1 MKHTLKTLELLE
13 EHIDLLAENGIYEIE
28 RDLLLERLRGLYASV
43 VALEAKAEEERVL
56 DALMGLGVVAEAAAE
71 EPEIEVER
79 ICAEPEEEP
88 EAQVVEE
95 PAAPEEPEAEVEP
108 EVEEEIAPEEP
119 EESVIELIEELVEE
133 VEEFA
138 NEEEPELEEPDFEE
152 KAEVEAAPVGAN
164 RFIGAIEEPTA
175 PEEPEPA
182 FEEVE
187 PEVEPEVAPAPEVE
201 EMVEP
206 EIEEESEP
214 AFEPES
220 EVIPVPEQID
230 HKAALSLYDDEDD
243 DEEPEAEVA
252 PEEQIVEEEP
262 EEEPAEEVE
271 ESTEEPAEESA
282 IPVEKVTLAELLAAE
297 NTVDVATAASST
309 LSLRQSIGINDKYIL
324 MRDLFAGDADY
335 YESAI
340 SALDEFDNLDEA
352 MLYIH
357 DNFRWSPNSEGA
369 RLLMEL
375 LACKL
380 I

>member
-71 EPEIEVER
+71 EPELEVER
-79 ICAEPEEEP
+79 IYAEPEEEL
-88 EAQVVEE
+88 ATQDVEE

-119 EESVIELIEELVEE
+119 EESVIELIEDIVEE

-138 NEEEPELEEPDFEE
+138 NEEEPEIEPEE
-152 KAEVEAAPVGAN
+152 EVAPIGAN

-175 PEEPEPA
+175 TDEPEA
-182 FEEVE
+182 EVVPE
-187 PEVEPEVAPAPEVE
+187 PEVEEKIAPEE
-201 EMVEP
+201 ETEP
-206 EIEEESEP
+206 
-214 AFEPES
+214 

-230 HKAALSLYDDEDD
+230 HKAALSLYDDEND

-252 PEEQIVEEEP
+252 PEEPAAQEELIEVEEEFAP
-262 EEEPAEEVE
+262 EESEVEPIEEV
-271 ESTEEPAEESA
+271 EEPAEESA

-340 SALDEFDNLDEA
+340 SVLDEFDNLDEA

>member
-56 DALMGLGVVAEAAAE
+56 DALMGLGVAAEVAAE

-79 ICAEPEEEP
+79 ICAEPEEECICD
-88 EAQVVEE
+88 E
-95 PAAPEEPEAEVEP
+95 PV
-108 EVEEEIAPEEP
+108 EEP

-175 PEEPEPA
+175 PEEPEAEPEPA

-187 PEVEPEVAPAPEVE
+187 PEVEPEVAP
-201 EMVEP
+201 
-206 EIEEESEP
+206 EEESEP
-214 AFEPES
+214 AFEPEP

-243 DEEPEAEVA
+243 EEPAAEPA

-271 ESTEEPAEESA
+271 ESTEEPIEEEQPA
-282 IPVEKVTLAELLAAE
+282 AHVEKVTLAELLAAE

>member
-56 DALMGLGVVAEAAAE
+56 DALMGLGVAAEVAAE

-79 ICAEPEEEP
+79 IYAEPEEEP
-88 EAQVVEE
+88 EEE
-95 PAAPEEPEAEVEP
+95 CICDEPV
-108 EVEEEIAPEEP
+108 EEP

-133 VEEFA
+133 VEAFA

-152 KAEVEAAPVGAN
+152 KAEVEAASVGAN

-175 PEEPEPA
+175 PEEPEAEPEPA

-187 PEVEPEVAPAPEVE
+187 PEVEEEVAT
-201 EMVEP
+201 
-206 EIEEESEP
+206 EEESEP

-243 DEEPEAEVA
+243 EEPAAEPA

-271 ESTEEPAEESA
+271 ESTEEPIEEEQPA
-282 IPVEKVTLAELLAAE
+282 AHVEKVTLAELLAAE

-357 DNFRWSPNSEGA
+357 DNFRWSPNSEGV

>member
-71 EPEIEVER
+71 EPELEVER
-79 ICAEPEEEP
+79 IYAEPEEEL
-88 EAQVVEE
+88 ATQDVEE

-119 EESVIELIEELVEE
+119 EESVIELIEDIVEE

-138 NEEEPELEEPDFEE
+138 NEEEPEIEPEE
-152 KAEVEAAPVGAN
+152 EVAPIGAN

-175 PEEPEPA
+175 IEEPEA
-182 FEEVE
+182 EVVPE
-187 PEVEPEVAPAPEVE
+187 PEE
-201 EMVEP
+201 EITP
-206 EIEEESEP
+206 EEESEP
-214 AFEPES
+214 AFEPE
-220 EVIPVPEQID
+220 PEQID

-252 PEEQIVEEEP
+252 PEEPAAQEELIEVEEEFAP
-262 EEEPAEEVE
+262 EEPEVEPIEEV
-271 ESTEEPAEESA
+271 EEPAEESA

>member
-43 VALEAKAEEERVL
+43 VALEVKAEEERVL
-56 DALMGLGVVAEAAAE
+56 DALMGLGVVAEVAAE

-119 EESVIELIEELVEE
+119 EESVIELIEKLVEE
-133 VEEFA
+133 VDEFA
-138 NEEEPELEEPDFEE
+138 NEEEPEIEPEE
-152 KAEVEAAPVGAN
+152 EVAPIGAN
-164 RFIGAIEEPTA
+164 RFIGAIEDPTA
-175 PEEPEPA
+175 IEEPEA
-182 FEEVE
+182 E
-187 PEVEPEVAPAPEVE
+187 
-201 EMVEP
+201 VEP

-243 DEEPEAEVA
+243 EEPAAEPA

-271 ESTEEPAEESA
+271 ESTEEPIEEEQPA
-282 IPVEKVTLAELLAAE
+282 AHVEKVTLAELLAAE

>member
-56 DALMGLGVVAEAAAE
+56 DALMGLGVVAEVAAE

-175 PEEPEPA
+175 PEEPEAEPEPA

-187 PEVEPEVAPAPEVE
+187 PEVEEEVAT
-201 EMVEP
+201 
-206 EIEEESEP
+206 EEESEP
-214 AFEPES
+214 AFEPEPD
-220 EVIPVPEQID
+220 VIHVPEQID

-243 DEEPEAEVA
+243 EEPAAEPAAEPA
-252 PEEQIVEEEP
+252 PEEP

-271 ESTEEPAEESA
+271 ESTEEPIEEEQPA
-282 IPVEKVTLAELLAAE
+282 AHVEKVTLAELLAAE

>member
-71 EPEIEVER
+71 EPELEVER
-79 ICAEPEEEP
+79 IYAEPEEEL
-88 EAQVVEE
+88 ATQDVDE
-95 PAAPEEPEAEVEP
+95 PAATEEPEAEVEP
-108 EVEEEIAPEEP
+108 EVEEEIAPEDP
-119 EESVIELIEELVEE
+119 EESVIELIEDIVEE

-138 NEEEPELEEPDFEE
+138 NEEEPEIEPEE
-152 KAEVEAAPVGAN
+152 EVAPIGAN

-175 PEEPEPA
+175 PEEPEA
-182 FEEVE
+182 EVE
-187 PEVEPEVAPAPEVE
+187 PEVEEEVAT
-201 EMVEP
+201 
-206 EIEEESEP
+206 EEESEP
-214 AFEPES
+214 AFEPEP
-220 EVIPVPEQID
+220 EAAPAPEQID

-243 DEEPEAEVA
+243 EEPAAESEA
-252 PEEQIVEEEP
+252 EEQIVEEEP

-271 ESTEEPAEESA
+271 ESTEEPIEEEQPA
-282 IPVEKVTLAELLAAE
+282 AHVEKVTLAELLAAE

>member
-56 DALMGLGVVAEAAAE
+56 DALMGLGVVAEVAAE

-79 ICAEPEEEP
+79 IYAEPEEEP
-88 EAQVVEE
+88 EEE
-95 PAAPEEPEAEVEP
+95 CICDEPV
-108 EVEEEIAPEEP
+108 
-119 EESVIELIEELVEE
+119 
-133 VEEFA
+133 
-138 NEEEPELEEPDFEE
+138 EEPELEEPDFEE

-175 PEEPEPA
+175 PEEPEAEPEPA
-182 FEEVE
+182 FE
-187 PEVEPEVAPAPEVE
+187 EVEPEVAPAPEVE

-243 DEEPEAEVA
+243 EEPAAEPA

-262 EEEPAEEVE
+262 EEEPVEEVE
-271 ESTEEPAEESA
+271 ESTEEPIEEEQPA
-282 IPVEKVTLAELLAAE
+282 APVEKVTLAELLAAE

>member
-71 EPEIEVER
+71 EPELEVER
-79 ICAEPEEEP
+79 IYAEPEEEL
-88 EAQVVEE
+88 ATQDVEE

-119 EESVIELIEELVEE
+119 EESVIELIEDIVEE

-138 NEEEPELEEPDFEE
+138 NEEEPEIEPEE
-152 KAEVEAAPVGAN
+152 EVAPIGAN

-175 PEEPEPA
+175 TDEPESEVVPEPEE
-182 FEEVE
+182 
-187 PEVEPEVAPAPEVE
+187 
-201 EMVEP
+201 
-206 EIEEESEP
+206 EITPEEESEP
-214 AFEPES
+214 AFEPEP

-252 PEEQIVEEEP
+252 PEEPAAQEELIEVEEEFAP
-262 EEEPAEEVE
+262 EESEV
-271 ESTEEPAEESA
+271 EPAEESA

>member
-71 EPEIEVER
+71 EPELEVER
-79 ICAEPEEEP
+79 IYAEPEEEL
-88 EAQVVEE
+88 ATQDVEE

-119 EESVIELIEELVEE
+119 EESVIELIEDIVEE

-138 NEEEPELEEPDFEE
+138 NEEEPEIEPEE
-152 KAEVEAAPVGAN
+152 EVAPIGAN

-175 PEEPEPA
+175 TDEPEA
-182 FEEVE
+182 EVVPE
-187 PEVEPEVAPAPEVE
+187 PEAEEKIAP
-201 EMVEP
+201 
-206 EIEEESEP
+206 EEESEP
-214 AFEPES
+214 AFEPEP

-252 PEEQIVEEEP
+252 PEEPAVQEELIEVEEEFAP
-262 EEEPAEEVE
+262 EESEPIEEV
-271 ESTEEPAEESA
+271 EEPAEESA

>member
-56 DALMGLGVVAEAAAE
+56 DALMGLGVAAEVAAE

-88 EAQVVEE
+88 EEE
-95 PAAPEEPEAEVEP
+95 CICDEPV
-108 EVEEEIAPEEP
+108 EEP

-175 PEEPEPA
+175 PEEPEA
-182 FEEVE
+182 EVE
-187 PEVEPEVAPAPEVE
+187 PEVEEEVAT
-201 EMVEP
+201 
-206 EIEEESEP
+206 EEESEP
-214 AFEPES
+214 AFEPEP
-220 EVIPVPEQID
+220 EAAPAPEQID

-243 DEEPEAEVA
+243 EEPAAESEA
-252 PEEQIVEEEP
+252 EEQIVEEEP

-271 ESTEEPAEESA
+271 ESTEEPIEEEQPA
-282 IPVEKVTLAELLAAE
+282 AHVEKVTLAELLAVE